1 MINSDYQYT
10 TTYSDIDAI
19 NLLSNS
25 TYIYSYSAEER
36 SRVVV
41 DSLKAKYKD
50 IVSFIQLEWKD
61 EEEDIIKNTFTNQE
75 YSLRSKENISALL
88 NASPS
93 NTLYIDVSGLNNRI
107 SAALLKN
114 ILSDDLSLSTN
125 VLVLYAE
132 PESYKIKRFSSE
144 SVYIDL
150 SEKIN
155 GIKPLP
161 GFANIIPDDIDYKFI
176 ALLGFEGGRFTHL
189 VNNVQPAEDN
199 IIPVIGVPG
208 YRMEYPFVAYW
219 GNRNGLNTTGAW
231 ANIKYAAANSLVNV
245 YLLLDK
251 IHRKNPKSKI
261 KLAPIGTKPHAIG
274 AILFAIKHPKEVEIV
289 YDNPKRKIER
299 TRGVGLIVVCDVS
312 KLIREN

>member
-1 MINSDYQYT
+1 MINCDYQYT
-10 TTYSDIDAI
+10 TTYSDIDTI

-25 TYIYSYSAEER
+25 TYIYGYSTEGR
-36 SRVVV
+36 SHVV
-41 DSLKAKYKD
+41 DSLIEKYKD
-50 IVSFIQLEWKD
+50 KVSFIQLEWKD
-61 EEEDIIKNTFTNQE
+61 EEKDIIENKFTNQE
-75 YSLRSKENISALL
+75 YSLRSKENIKTLL
-88 NASPS
+88 NSYPS
-93 NTLYIDVSGLNNRI
+93 DTLYIDVSGLNNRI
-107 SAALLKN
+107 SAALLNN
-114 ILSDDLSLSTN
+114 ILSGDLNTN

-132 PESYKIKRFSSE
+132 PESYKIKKFSSE

-155 GIKPLP
+155 GIEPLP

-219 GNRNGLNTTGAW
+219 GNRNGLITTGAW
-231 ANIKYAAANSLVNV
+231 ANIKYAAANSLVDI
-245 YLLLDK
+245 YLLLNK
-251 IHRKNPKSKI
+251 IHKKNPKCKI

-289 YDNPKRKIER
+289 YDNPKRKVER
-299 TRGVGLIVVCDVS
+299 TSGVGLVVVCEVS
-312 KLIREN
+312 KLIKEN

>member
-1 MINSDYQYT
+1 MINSDYRYT
-10 TTYSDIDAI
+10 TTYSDIGTI
-19 NLLSNS
+19 NLLPNS
-25 TYIYSYSAEER
+25 TYIYGYSTEGR

-41 DSLKAKYKD
+41 DSLKEIYKD
-50 IVSFIQLEWKD
+50 SISFIQLEWKD
-61 EEEDIIKNTFTNQE
+61 EGEDIIKNTFTDQE
-75 YSLRSKENISALL
+75 YSLRSKENIKALL
-88 NASPS
+88 NTFPS
-93 NTLYIDVSGLNNRI
+93 DTLYIDISGLNNRI
-107 SAALLKN
+107 SAVLLNN
-114 ILSDDLSLSTN
+114 ILSGGLSTN

-144 SVYIDL
+144 SVFIDL

-219 GNRNGLNTTGAW
+219 GNRNGLTTTGAW
-231 ANIKYAAANSLVNV
+231 ANVKYAAANSLVDV
-245 YLLLDK
+245 YLLLNK
-251 IHRKNPKSKI
+251 IHKNNPKSKI

-289 YDNPKRKIER
+289 YDNPIRKTER
-299 TRGVGLIVVCDVS
+299 TSGVGLIVVCEVS